1 MDEPRREFRCESCDK
16 IVAASALVG
25 NRWGDPCCPE
35 CASPR
40 LVPHRSKVAG
50 AVAAYFIFN
59 VF

>member
-1 MDEPRREFRCESCDK
+1 MDRSGREFRCEGCQK
-16 IVAASALVG
+16 IVAAPALVRG
-25 NRWGDPCCPE
+25 RWGDPCCPE

-40 LVPHRSKVAG
+40 LVPYRSKLSA